1 VTPLRWLWLASL
13 FVVAL
18 PLSATAHPLR
28 PGVLVVEELA
38 DGRVTAALRASI
50 PANGAEEALSLHPT
64 FSAPCTPLTGPTRE
78 GDLSR
83 LELGGCPAGL
93 GGTTVEVRG
102 LEQAP
107 DEEVLVRVHL
117 ADGRVVHQVLHSRAL
132 TLTIPTEPSS
142 LDTLTAY
149 LGIGALHFALGLDHV
164 AFLVGLVLLVC
175 APPRR
180 PDPTDDVT
188 PATGT
193 TGARATRLRLI
204 GALSAFTL
212 AHAITLG
219 LASLG
224 WLSLPQ
230 SPVEAT
236 IALSITLLGVELARR
251 SRDPRTSLAQ
261 RAPATI
267 AFAIGLVHG
276 LGFAGALAE
285 TGLPRDALALGLL
298 SFHVGLELA
307 QLAFVALTLGGLT
320 WIARLRAPRWRRWAE
335 LAPAYA
341 LGTLGTYW
349 LIDRTV
355 SMFG

>member
-1 VTPLRWLWLASL
+1 MRWLWLAWL
-13 FVVAL
+13 FVAVLL
-18 PLSATAHPLR
+18 PQSAAAHPLR

-38 DGRVTAALRASI
+38 DGRVTAALRSSI
-50 PANGAEEALSLHPT
+50 PANGAEEALTLQPT
-64 FSAPCTPLTGPTRE
+64 FSAPCAPLGDATRQ

-83 LELGGCPAGL
+83 LELGGCPVGL
-93 GGTTVEVRG
+93 EGTTLEVLG
-102 LEQAP
+102 LERAP
-107 DEEVLVRVHL
+107 DEEVLVRIHL
-117 ADGRVVHQVLHSRAL
+117 ADGRVVHQVLHGRAL
-132 TLTIPTEPSS
+132 ALTIPTEPRS
-142 LDTLTAY
+142 LDTVTAY
-149 LGIGALHFALGLDHV
+149 VGIGALHFAFGLDHV

-175 APPRR
+175 APQRR
-180 PDPTDDVT
+180 TDPTDDGT
-188 PATGT
+188 PAPRT
-193 TGARATRLRLI
+193 TGARGNTLRLI

-212 AHAITLG
+212 AHALTLG

-230 SPVEAT
+230 RPVEAT
-236 IALSITLLGVELARR
+236 IALSIALLGVELARR
-251 SRDPRTSLAQ
+251 SRDALTSLAE
-261 RAPATI
+261 RAPAAI

-307 QLAFVALTLGGLT
+307 QLAFVAVTLGVLALV
-320 WIARLRAPRWRRWAE
+320 ARVREPRWRRWAE
-335 LAPAYA
+335 LGPAYA

-349 LIDRTV
+349 FFDRTV